1 TAFQVGILVGSV
13 TGGMVGGRYG
23 ISAVVIV
30 SSALFAVTLAG
41 VVFRGD
47 VFDPLPTEPAR
58 CSELVNRVR

>member
-1 TAFQVGILVGSV
+1 
-13 TGGMVGGRYG
+13 
-23 ISAVVIV
+23 VIV